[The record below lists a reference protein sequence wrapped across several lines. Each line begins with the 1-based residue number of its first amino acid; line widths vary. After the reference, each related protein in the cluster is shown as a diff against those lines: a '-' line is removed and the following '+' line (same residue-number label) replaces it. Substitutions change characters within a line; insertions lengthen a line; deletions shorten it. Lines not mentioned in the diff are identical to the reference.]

1 MGDRDIWAAALL
13 LIDRH
18 GDDAAGH
25 ALKRVNELLE
35 SGDVKGA
42 AALLWIVT
50 VIREMEASGSGGPI
64 H

>member
-18 GDDAAGH
+18 GDDAAMR
-25 ALKRVNELLE
+25 ALKRVNELSIRSDTEGIAVWLR
-35 SGDVKGA
+35 
-42 AALLWIVT
+42 IVT
-50 VIREMEASGSGGPI
+50 VIREIEASGTGGPI